1 MMDLGSDLVSGIGN
15 TLPSMNR
22 QLLIHSQLAPRRL
35 PRMFYSKM
43 KVMKEYKYSDALID
57 SNLRQ
62 MAQQK
67 NVLQRGSDGEPQST
81 HSSSDSAIVAAHSLC
96 FEGSFETEPNH
107 QAQLWLILG
116 DGLLLCKWNPAK
128 LHRLKFVAFY
138 PWSSFFSVSNRP
150 GNRVLIATFKGFT
163 IQRANDS
170 THKSEHRLSPSTN
183 DPVQPTK
190 SPPPRTPTQ
199 QTTSFYRHQQSQS
212 ELRLPLKSPSL
223 AHKIANKLA
232 LHIRAQHRL

>member
-1 MMDLGSDLVSGIGN
+1 MDLGSDLVSGIGN
-15 TLPSMNR
+15 TLPSMKR

-43 KVMKEYKYSDALID
+43 KVMKEYKYSDALIH
-57 SNLRQ
+57 SNLNV
-62 MAQQK
+62 MQK
-67 NVLQRGSDGEPQST
+67 NVLQRGSEREPQSS
-81 HSSSDSAIVAAHSLC
+81 HSSSDSAIVPAHSLC

-150 GNRVLIATFKGFT
+150 GNRVLIATFKGYT
-163 IQRANDS
+163 AERANES

-183 DPVQPTK
+183 HSVA
-190 SPPPRTPTQ
+190 PPPRTPTQ